1 VSGAGGD
8 DRTREAQGEASAGG
22 SSREGSTGG
31 LPSEALI
38 RELARDLRPVRPIPP
53 VHRVVAG
60 LLGVW
65 LAVAAVGVALLGW
78 KADLGALLAQR
89 AVLSVSLGLVAAGLG
104 GLVAAVALGVPGR
117 ERLARGALLCGGA
130 GLAVAAGVG
139 TLLLLRSPAVEPGA
153 PLESDLHCLLVAS
166 AVALLPALG
175 VVAFAGRAAPHRPLV
190 LAVAAAA
197 GTVALGTVA
206 AQASCPYA
214 DLRHLLMGHA
224 LAPALGALVLV
235 LPLLVALRRTERAAG
250 D

>member
-1 VSGAGGD
+1 MSGSGGD
-8 DRTREAQGEASAGG
+8 DRTRVAQGGAAGRPSREASTGELR
-22 SSREGSTGG
+22 SEG
-31 LPSEALI
+31 LI
-38 RELARDLRPVRPIPP
+38 RELARDLRPVRPLPP
-53 VHRVVAG
+53 VRRVVAG

-65 LAVAAVGVALLGW
+65 LAVAAVGIALLGW

-89 AVLSVSLGLVAAGLG
+89 AVLSVSLGLVVAGLG
-104 GLVAAVALGVPGR
+104 GLVAAAALGVPGR

-139 TLLLLRSPAVEPGA
+139 TLLFLRSPAVEPGA
-153 PLESDLHCLLVAS
+153 PLESDLHCLLVAC
-166 AVALLPALG
+166 AVGLLPALG

-197 GTVALGTVA
+197 GAVALGTVA

-224 LAPALGALVLV
+224 LAPALGALLLV
-235 LPLLVALRRTERAAG
+235 LPLLVALHRTERAAG